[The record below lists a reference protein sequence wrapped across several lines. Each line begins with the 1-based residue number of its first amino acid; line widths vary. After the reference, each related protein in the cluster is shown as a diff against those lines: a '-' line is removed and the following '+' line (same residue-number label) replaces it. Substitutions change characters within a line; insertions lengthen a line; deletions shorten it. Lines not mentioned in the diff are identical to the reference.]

1 MSIENDDIYFLIG
14 DYIYNVLQP
23 TITGNIDMFKYV
35 LGRIILNKI

>member
-1 MSIENDDIYFLIG
+1 MSVEIEDVYYSLG

-23 TITGNIDMFKYV
+23 QVTGNADMFKYI